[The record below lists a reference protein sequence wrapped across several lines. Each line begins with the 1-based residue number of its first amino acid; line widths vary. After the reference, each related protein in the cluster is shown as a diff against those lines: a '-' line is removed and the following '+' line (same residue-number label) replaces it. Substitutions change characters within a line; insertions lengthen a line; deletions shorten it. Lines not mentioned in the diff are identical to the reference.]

1 MEITTPRPGIIL
13 MTLSVPTMVLVI
25 AGMMVTTSPA
35 LALLLA
41 SLAALM
47 SMMTS
52 ENVIIMLA
60 KPNGLRI
67 QDNNYVWATPLTGN
81 PTQQQWSPPPEE
93 PWAPPPAG
101 PWSATPAGPWSV
113 PPAEISSTSSPQTST
128 EVDNKEA
135 AEAAGRED
143 EKTLLKEAIMKDLK
157 GPSGIL

>member
-13 MTLSVPTMVLVI
+13 MTLSVPTMVLII

-52 ENVIIMLA
+52 ENVIIMIA

-67 QDNNYVWATPLTGN
+67 QDNNYVWATPLTGD

-113 PPAEISSTSSPQTST
+113 PPAEINSTSSPQTST
-128 EVDNKEA
+128 EVDNREA

-143 EKTLLKEAIMKDLK
+143 EKTLLKEAIMKDLR
-157 GPSGIL
+157 GQNGIH